1 MDSENRADKT
11 IVPPAPML
19 NWFTNLV
26 HSRFGLWG
34 LATISFLESALPIPL
49 ITDPFLVAAI
59 LVHRAQALRLV
70 LVATAASVVGGII
83 AYYLAYFAFDLI
95 ARFFSA
101 DLMNEV
107 NNLIETNTTNTLALT
122 LIGAITPVPY
132 TVVAWV
138 VAALKANPLV
148 FIIGSII
155 GRGTRY
161 GIVGYCS
168 YKFGPLAVR
177 YARRYIALT
186 SVLVVIVVALYI
198 WLKM

>member
-1 MDSENRADKT
+1 MDLENRDDKV
-11 IVPPAPML
+11 IRPPAPML

-26 HSRFGLWG
+26 HSKFGLWG
-34 LATISFLESALPIPL
+34 LALISFLESALPVPL

-59 LVHRAQALRLV
+59 LVHRTQALKLV
-70 LVATAASVVGGII
+70 LVTTIASVLGGIV
-83 AYYLAYFAFDLI
+83 AYYLAYFAFDLL
-95 ARFFSA
+95 ARLISP
-101 DLMNEV
+101 DIMSEV
-107 NNLIETNTTNTLALT
+107 NALLETNTTNTLVLT

-138 VAALKANPLV
+138 VAALKASPLV
-148 FIIGSII
+148 FIAGSII
-155 GRGTRY
+155 GRGVRY

-168 YKFGPLAVR
+168 YKFGPLAIQ

-186 SVLVVIVVALYI
+186 SVLVIIAVILLI